1 MGKEYVMNAVGIDL
15 HKAFLVVAVEDENGP
30 VGKPKRLWCR
40 DEDAIVEHFRAL
52 EPFQA
57 VIEASCSYR
66 WLHDLLSPMGSVVLA
81 HPYRLRAIVAAR
93 AKTDKLDA
101 ALLAQLLRADLIPQA
116 YIPPEPIQQL
126 RDVTRGRARLTWW
139 ATQAKN
145 QVHTLLAARN
155 IHPSVKTLFSKAGRQ
170 WLSDLDLGA
179 AGNVARDELLRRFD
193 HFGREIRTIDAELA
207 RQADAFPEIE
217 ALTTLHGIGDY
228 SALLIVAEIG
238 EVDRFANAKQVG
250 AYAGLTA
257 RVHQSGSQ
265 CYHGHITKQGSRWLR
280 WILVQAAMKIVRKDQ
295 KLNNFYTRIRKR
307 SGRNVA
313 RVAVARKLA
322 EICWLRL
329 RRWHREHTSP
339 TT

>member
-1 MGKEYVMNAVGIDL
+1 MNAVGIDL
-15 HKAFLVVAVEDENGP
+15 HKVFLVVAVEDESGA

-40 DEDAIVEHFRAL
+40 HPDAIVKHFRAL
-52 EPFQA
+52 EPFRA

-66 WLHDLLSPMGSVVLA
+66 WLYDLLSPLGEVVLA

-101 ALLAQLLRADLIPQA
+101 ALLAKLLRADLIPQA
-116 YIPPEPIQQL
+116 YVPPEPIQQL
-126 RDVTRGRARLTWW
+126 RDVTRGRARLTWL

-145 QVHTLLAARN
+145 QVQTLLRARN
-155 IHPSVKTLFSKAGRQ
+155 IHPSVKTLFSKAGRK
-170 WLSDLDLGA
+170 WLNELDLGP
-179 AGNVARDELLRRFD
+179 AGNVARDELLHRLD
-193 HFGREIRTIDAELA
+193 HFTRELQAMDAELE
-207 RQADAFPEIE
+207 RQAAAFPEIE
-217 ALTTLHGIGDY
+217 ALTGLHGIGDY

-238 EVDRFANAKQVG
+238 EPDRFAKAKQVG

-257 RVHQSGSQ
+257 RVNQSGSH

-280 WILVQAAMKIVRKDQ
+280 WILVQAAMKIVGKDQ

-322 EICWLRL
+322 GICWLRL
-329 RRWHREHTSP
+329 RRWHREHTSTLTSP
-339 TT
+339 

>member
-1 MGKEYVMNAVGIDL
+1 MNVVGIDL
-15 HKAFLVVAVEDENGP
+15 HKVFLVVAVEDENGP

-52 EPFQA
+52 QPFRA

-66 WLHDLLSPMGSVVLA
+66 WLYELLSPLGSVVLA

-116 YIPPEPIQQL
+116 YIPPEPFQQL
-126 RDVTRGRARLTWW
+126 RD
-139 ATQAKN
+139 
-145 QVHTLLAARN
+145 
-155 IHPSVKTLFSKAGRQ
+155 
-170 WLSDLDLGA
+170 
-179 AGNVARDELLRRFD
+179 VARDELLRRLD
-193 HFGREIRTIDAELA
+193 HFVREIQTMDAELE

-217 ALTTLHGIGDY
+217 ALTVLHGIGEY

-238 EVDRFANAKQVG
+238 EPGRFGSAKQVG

-257 RVHQSGSQ
+257 RVNQSGSH

-322 EICWLRL
+322 GICWLRL
-329 RRWHREHTSP
+329 RRWHREHTS
-339 TT
+339 TST